1 MKQTIDRTPDVV
13 RARAIYKKVTEV
25 NTEASTYTYQ
35 MATEQ
40 LDDLELLEE
49 TPPTMPTE
57 QEPKKLLPAKKK
69 PGPHNPDQAAEFVVE
84 TTKSID

>member
-1 MKQTIDRTPDVV
+1 MV
-13 RARAIYKKVTEV
+13 RAQAIYKKVTEV
-25 NTEASTYTYQ
+25 DTEASTYTYQ

-49 TPPTMPTE
+49 TTLPE

-69 PGPHNPDQAAEFVVE
+69 PGPHNSDQNAKFVVE
-84 TTKSID
+84 TLRA